1 MKARLNRTFLLIA
14 GLTILLTIT
23 FSTLIFYQLLV
34 NEVVDNL
41 VSSARLL
48 ESTDSFQDKDHI
60 SYHKD
65 IANLRVTLIGEDGK
79 VYFDS
84 NADIGVMDNHRERPE
99 VEQAFEKGESHS
111 VRHSATMKKDTFY
124 YALKLSN
131 GCVLRVAKE
140 SDSLYSIFL
149 GIVPEIIGIVIFI
162 LIISYIFTQFLAKSI
177 IKPIEQ
183 MADDMDSVNVT
194 GGYKELVP
202 FIQKI
207 KDQHA
212 DIMRSASMR
221 QAFTANVSH
230 ELKTPLTAISGY
242 AELIENGMAE
252 KEDVTRF
259 AGEIHRNSKRLLT
272 LINDTIRLAELDAM
286 EKTIEFEDVDLY
298 EIAVNCVNMLQIS
311 AEKHQVQISLSGERC
326 ILYANKN
333 MMEELV
339 YNLCDNAI
347 RYNNTGG
354 SVQVQVRDGKE
365 QVELSVRDTGIGI
378 PEKSQKRVFE
388 RFYRVDKS
396 RSKQTGGT
404 GLGLAIVKHII
415 AQHNAQ
421 ITLTSEVGKGTE
433 VKVIF
438 SKNTL
443 QEE

>member
-1 MKARLNRTFLLIA
+1 MKAKLNRTFLLIA
-14 GLTILLTIT
+14 GLAILLTIT

-48 ESTDSFQDKDHI
+48 ESTDSFQDKKNI
-60 SYHKD
+60 SYHKE
-65 IANLRVTLIGEDGK
+65 ITNLRVTLIGEDGK

-84 NADIGVMDNHRERPE
+84 NADIGAMDNHRERPE
-99 VEQAFEKGESHS
+99 VGKAFEKGESHS

-124 YALKLSN
+124 YALKMSN
-131 GCVLRVAKE
+131 GCALRVAKE

-149 GIVPEIIGIVIFI
+149 GIVPEIIGIIIFI
-162 LIISYIFTQFLAKSI
+162 LIISYIFTQFFAKSI

-183 MADDMDSVNVT
+183 MADDMDSVNIT

-207 KDQHA
+207 KDQHT
-212 DIMRSASMR
+212 DILRSASMR

-252 KEDVTRF
+252 KEDMIRF

-298 EIAVNCVNMLQIS
+298 EIAENCVNMLRIS
-311 AEKHQVQISLSGERC
+311 AEKHQVHISLEGKRC

-354 SVQVQVRDGKE
+354 SVRVQVMELQD
-365 QVELSVRDTGIGI
+365 QATLSVLDTGIGI

-421 ITLTSEVGKGTE
+421 ITLASEMGKGTE

-443 QEE
+443 QEQ

>member
-1 MKARLNRTFLLIA
+1 M
-14 GLTILLTIT
+14 
-23 FSTLIFYQLLV
+23 
-34 NEVVDNL
+34 
-41 VSSARLL
+41 
-48 ESTDSFQDKDHI
+48 
-60 SYHKD
+60 
-65 IANLRVTLIGEDGK
+65 
-79 VYFDS
+79 
-84 NADIGVMDNHRERPE
+84 
-99 VEQAFEKGESHS
+99 
-111 VRHSATMKKDTFY
+111 
-124 YALKLSN
+124 
-131 GCVLRVAKE
+131 
-140 SDSLYSIFL
+140 
-149 GIVPEIIGIVIFI
+149 
-162 LIISYIFTQFLAKSI
+162 
-177 IKPIEQ
+177 
-183 MADDMDSVNVT
+183 
-194 GGYKELVP
+194 
-202 FIQKI
+202 
-207 KDQHA
+207 
-212 DIMRSASMR
+212 
-221 QAFTANVSH
+221 SH

-354 SVQVQVRDGKE
+354 SVQVQVREGQE

-438 SKNTL
+438 LKNTL

>member
-1 MKARLNRTFLLIA
+1 MKAKLNRTFLLIA

-48 ESTDSFQDKDHI
+48 ESTNSFQDMDHI

-84 NADIGVMDNHRERPE
+84 NADIGVMANHRERPE

-140 SDSLYSIFL
+140 SDSLYNIFL
-149 GIVPEIIGIVIFI
+149 GIVPEILGIVIFI
-162 LIISYIFTQFLAKSI
+162 LIISYIFTQFFAKSI

-259 AGEIHRNSKRLLT
+259 AGEIDRNSKRLLT

-354 SVQVQVRDGKE
+354 SVQVQVREGQE

-438 SKNTL
+438 LKNTL